1 MKNLSTKSL
10 GSLVFAG
17 ALAMTIGLAGCGG
30 QQPSATEQPA
40 QTETTTQQEPEA
52 TATDAQQQAP
62 EATATESQ
70 QQAAPAPAPAPT
82 APATDNYIGNEE
94 AKRIA
99 LAHAGVNEADVY
111 DLDAELDFDDAVV
124 HYDVDFKAGGMEYD
138 YDIDAVTGEILY
150 FNSEYDD

>member
-10 GSLVFAG
+10 GCLFIAG

-30 QQPSATEQPA
+30 QQQGAPAQPT
-40 QTETTTQQEPEA
+40 QTETTTQQAPEA
-52 TATDAQQQAP
+52 TATDTQQQAP

-70 QQAAPAPAPAPT
+70 QQAAPAPAPT

-94 AKRIA
+94 AIRIA
-99 LAHAGVNEADVY
+99 LSHAGVNAADAF
-111 DLDAELDFDDAVV
+111 DLDAELDFEGPTA

-138 YDIDAVTGEILY
+138 YDIDAVTGEILF